1 MISLPILNKEEEERA
16 LSMLT
21 AECRKIKICP
31 LDNPLYKVAI
41 AALTHSTNPRCCP
54 IPKECEQ
61 VDVEDWKAVCKPK
74 SDPEDLS
81 NLASFLGGM
90 VGSLAYRL
98 LKADGEPL
106 KPFSDVEKIGDLVWG
121 DGGSKSNTGPT
132 HKPPLMESEQ
142 PNTWKEL
149 SRKLTQ
155 DCHHPLRP
163 CPMKCS
169 TRQHLYEEH
178 SINLKKRCPFYV
190 LDCDGVTEAMWETE
204 LLMAEAKREA
214 MKK

>member
-21 AECRKIKICP
+21 EECRKLRSCP
-31 LDNPLYKVAI
+31 LDDPLYKVAI
-41 AALTHSTNPRCCP
+41 ATLTRSTKPSLCP
-54 IPKECEQ
+54 LSKDCGQ
-61 VDVEDWKAVCKPK
+61 VLVEDWREACKPK
-74 SDPEDLS
+74 PDPEDLS
-81 NLASFLGGM
+81 NLASFLGGT

-98 LKADGEPL
+98 LRAGGEPL
-106 KPFSDVEKIGDLVWG
+106 KPFSEAERMGDLVAG
-121 DGGSKSNTGPT
+121 VSKFGQGPT
-132 HKPPLMESEQ
+132 YKPPTMESEQ

-149 SRKLTQ
+149 ARKLTQ

-190 LDCDGVTEAMWETE
+190 LDCDSVTAEMWETE
-204 LLMAEAKREA
+204 LLLAEVKREA

>member
-1 MISLPILNKEEEERA
+1 MISLPILNKAEEERA

-21 AECRKIKICP
+21 TECRKVKSCP

-41 AALTHSTNPRCCP
+41 ATLTRSTDPSHCP
-54 IPKECEQ
+54 LSKDCER
-61 VDVEDWKAVCKPK
+61 VEVEDWKEVIKPK
-74 SDPEDLS
+74 IDSEGLS
-81 NLASFLGGM
+81 NLASFLGGA
-90 VGSLAYRL
+90 VGSLTYRL
-98 LKADGEPL
+98 LEASREPL
-106 KPFSDVEKIGDLVWG
+106 KSLGEDERMGDLVG
-121 DGGSKSNTGPT
+121 RISKINPGPVY
-132 HKPPLMESEQ
+132 KPSAMESEQ

-169 TRQHLYEEH
+169 TRQRLYEEH
-178 SINLKKRCPFYV
+178 GLNLRKRCPFFV
-190 LDCDGVTEAMWETE
+190 LDCDSVTEGMWETE
-204 LLMAEAKREA
+204 LLLAEAKRET

>member
-1 MISLPILNKEEEERA
+1 MISLPILNKEEEELA

-21 AECRKIKICP
+21 EECRKIRSCP

-41 AALTHSTNPRCCP
+41 AALTRSTEPSHCP
-54 IPKECEQ
+54 LSKDCGQ
-61 VDVEDWKAVCKPK
+61 VEVEDWKEVIKPK
-74 SDPEDLS
+74 IDPEALS
-81 NLASFLGGM
+81 NFASFLGGA
-90 VGSLAYRL
+90 VGSLTYRL
-98 LKADGEPL
+98 LEASKEPL
-106 KPFSDVEKIGDLVWG
+106 RTLGEDERMGDLVG
-121 DGGSKSNTGPT
+121 RVSKINPGPT
-132 HKPPLMESEQ
+132 YKPSIMESEQ

-149 SRKLTQ
+149 ARKLTQ

-178 SINLKKRCPFYV
+178 GINLRKRCPFFV
-190 LDCDGVTEAMWETE
+190 LACDSVTEGMWETE
-204 LLMAEAKREA
+204 LLMAEVKREA

>member
-1 MISLPILNKEEEERA
+1 MISLPILNKAEEELA
-16 LSMLT
+16 LSMLA
-21 AECRKIKICP
+21 AECRRVKSCP

-41 AALTHSTNPRCCP
+41 AVLTHSTNPRCCP
-54 IPKECEQ
+54 IPKDCGQ
-61 VDVEDWKAVCKPK
+61 VEVEDWREVCKPK
-74 SDPEDLS
+74 IDPEGLS
-81 NLASFLGGM
+81 NLAAFLGGA
-90 VGSLAYRL
+90 VGSLTYRL
-98 LKADGEPL
+98 LEASREPCRPLGEDERL
-106 KPFSDVEKIGDLVWG
+106 GALAGRVSKINPGF
-121 DGGSKSNTGPT
+121 TY
-132 HKPPLMESEQ
+132 KPPTMESEQ

-178 SINLKKRCPFYV
+178 GLNLRKRCPFFV
-190 LDCDGVTEAMWETE
+190 LDCDNVTESMWETE
-204 LLMAEAKREA
+204 LLMAEVKREA

>member
-21 AECRKIKICP
+21 KECRKVKSCP
-31 LDNPLYKVAI
+31 LDDPLYKVAI
-41 AALTHSTNPRCCP
+41 AALTHSTKPSLCP
-54 IPKECEQ
+54 LSKDCGQ
-61 VDVEDWKAVCKPK
+61 VEVEDWREVCKPK
-74 SDPEDLS
+74 IDSEGLS
-81 NLASFLGGM
+81 NLASFLGGA
-90 VGSLAYRL
+90 VGSLTYRL
-98 LKADGEPL
+98 LEASKEPCRPLGADERM
-106 KPFSDVEKIGDLVWG
+106 GDLAERI
-121 DGGSKSNTGPT
+121 SKINPGPAY
-132 HKPPLMESEQ
+132 KPPTMESEQ

-149 SRKLTQ
+149 AKKLTQ

-178 SINLKKRCPFYV
+178 SLNLKKRCPFYV
-190 LDCDGVTEAMWETE
+190 LDCDGVTESMWETE
-204 LLMAEAKREA
+204 LLMAEVKREA

>member
-1 MISLPILNKEEEERA
+1 MISLPILNKAEEDAA
-16 LSMLT
+16 LAVLT
-21 AECRKIKICP
+21 DECRTVKCP
-31 LDNPLYKVAI
+31 LDNPLHKVAI
-41 AALTHSTNPRCCP
+41 AALTRSTNPSQCP
-54 IPKECEQ
+54 LSKNCRQ
-61 VDVEDWKAVCKPK
+61 VEVEDWKEVIKPK
-74 SDPEDLS
+74 PDPEALS
-81 NLASFLGGM
+81 NLAPLLGGV

-98 LKADGEPL
+98 LEASREPL
-106 KPFSDVEKIGDLVWG
+106 KSLAEDERMGDLMG
-121 DGGSKSNTGPT
+121 RISKINPGPT
-132 HKPPLMESEQ
+132 YKPSTMESEQ

-178 SINLKKRCPFYV
+178 GINLRKRCPFFV
-190 LDCDGVTEAMWETE
+190 LDCDSVTETMWESE
-204 LLMAEAKREA
+204 LLLAEVKREA